1 VDWLQIIALSLLQG
15 ITEFLPISSSAHL
28 ILVAETGTWADQGL
42 AFDVAVH
49 LGTLSAVC
57 LYFKK
62 DLAGY
67 ISSSVNWVGGHGYDD
82 QLDEML
88 KIGAAT
94 LPIVLAGF
102 LLKDTVS
109 GAWRDIEI
117 IAWATI
123 GFGVLLA
130 VADRARGDLD
140 QLSWRHALIIG
151 AAQIL
156 ALAPGTSRSGITITA
171 ALLLGL
177 SRTSAARVSFL
188 LSIPTI
194 AGAAL
199 LTGFDL
205 MSEPEPE
212 LWGDLALGAL
222 LAGVSAYLCISAFI
236 ALVERTGLLPYVAY
250 RMLLGLLLLW
260 IAY

>member
-1 VDWLQIIALSLLQG
+1 VDSLQIIALSLLQG

-28 ILVAETGTWADQGL
+28 ILVAEFGSWADQGL
-42 AFDVAVH
+42 VFDVAVH

-57 LYFKK
+57 LYFRK
-62 DLAGY
+62 DLTGY
-67 ISSSVNWVGGHGYDD
+67 LSSSVNWAGGHGYDD

-94 LPIVLAGF
+94 LPIVVAGF

-109 GAWRDIEI
+109 AAWREIEV

-123 GFGVLLA
+123 VFGVLLA
-130 VADRARGDLD
+130 AADRARGEVDR
-140 QLSWRHALIIG
+140 LSWRQALIIG
-151 AAQIL
+151 AAQTL
-156 ALAPGTSRSGITITA
+156 ALVPGTSRSGITITA

-188 LSIPTI
+188 LSIPAI

-205 MSEPEPE
+205 IAEPEPA

-222 LAGVSAYLCISAFI
+222 LAGASAYLCISAFI

-250 RMLLGLLLLW
+250 RMLLGLVLLW